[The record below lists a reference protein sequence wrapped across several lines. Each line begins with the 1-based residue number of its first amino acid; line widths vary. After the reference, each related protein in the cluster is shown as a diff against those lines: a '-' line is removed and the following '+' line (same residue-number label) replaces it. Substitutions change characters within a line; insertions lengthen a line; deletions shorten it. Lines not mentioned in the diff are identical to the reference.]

1 MYLFNLET
9 GDTMMDISTKSYLG
23 AQVAKRRKELKLEQS
38 EVEDYIDVSIS
49 TLSKLE
55 NGRGNISLDNLLKV
69 IEFLGLELK
78 LKVKDTL

>member
-1 MYLFNLET
+1 MI
-9 GDTMMDISTKSYLG
+9 DISTKSHLG
-23 AQVAKRRKELKLEQS
+23 AQIAKRRKELNLEQS